1 MNKEAIIVLPWL
13 ECLNRS
19 FGYFLV
25 NLKTVLAIVVLGL
38 LVVAYE
44 ALTETPL
51 FCSMAQIENCT
62 AAPSAYM
69 GVVALTTLFSAYVMV
84 AFARFVILKDRPRPF
99 AFRFGVRE
107 LKVLGYQLAIDVI
120 PGVIFGQILGAM
132 VFYMGRHQ
140 DIWSKQLFL
149 LVMIGIL
156 AAMIMLSRLS
166 LVLSGAAVDNE
177 NMSLKKS
184 FEITKGNSNK
194 IFWGY
199 IVMSLPIIF
208 LMTLLGVAGDM
219 VADNLALRLIFS
231 AVFLLL
237 IYLNVAVKMSF
248 NAHLYQYFVYFDN
261 KRTEDAEVKAL
272 EE

>member
-19 FGYFLV
+19 FGYFLI

-120 PGVIFGQILGAM
+120 PWRYLRTNLGAM

-140 DIWSKQLFL
+140 
-149 LVMIGIL
+149 
-156 AAMIMLSRLS
+156 
-166 LVLSGAAVDNE
+166 
-177 NMSLKKS
+177 
-184 FEITKGNSNK
+184 
-194 IFWGY
+194 
-199 IVMSLPIIF
+199 
-208 LMTLLGVAGDM
+208 
-219 VADNLALRLIFS
+219 
-231 AVFLLL
+231 VFGQ
-237 IYLNVAVKMSF
+237 NNCF
-248 NAHLYQYFVYFDN
+248 CW
-261 KRTEDAEVKAL
+261 
-272 EE
+272 